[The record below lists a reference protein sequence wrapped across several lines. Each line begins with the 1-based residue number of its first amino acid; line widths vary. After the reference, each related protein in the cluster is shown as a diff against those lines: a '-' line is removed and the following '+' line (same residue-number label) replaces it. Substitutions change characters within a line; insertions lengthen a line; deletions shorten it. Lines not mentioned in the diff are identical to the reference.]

1 VPQENFLLCHHS
13 LHRIL
18 DFLLNLDYL
27 SCQRHRI
34 LRNLLEILRMYHYLD
49 FLVILVIQIHLDFL
63 DFLDFPILKMRRH
76 LHHHQLKLNCLVLQ
90 ILRHHHLHHHQ

>member
-1 VPQENFLLCHHS
+1 VPQENFLLYHHS

-18 DFLLNLDYL
+18 DFLMILGCLNYLLVLIRRCHQDNQHMFLNLDFL
-27 SCQRHRI
+27 D
-34 LRNLLEILRMYHYLD
+34 YHL
-49 FLVILVIQIHLDFL
+49 IQIHLDFL
-63 DFLDFPILKMRRH
+63 DFLDFPILTMHRH